1 MNFPSARSRP
11 GFTLI
16 EIIIVLGIIG
26 LLVGL
31 GLPQYKS
38 ARIKSQE
45 TVLKAN
51 LFELRKQ
58 IDLYFLDKGQYP
70 LTLQTLV
77 QEGYLRSL
85 PVDPMTR
92 SSSTWVEIR
101 ETPAPDDFVML
112 GTLGVVDVTS
122 GSEDKSPIDGSF
134 YNTW

>member
-1 MNFPSARSRP
+1 MNPQRAKNNP

-38 ARIKSQE
+38 ARIKSHE
-45 TVLKAN
+45 AVLKAN
-51 LFELRKQ
+51 LFEVRKQ

-77 QEGYLRSL
+77 QEGYFRSL

-112 GTLGVVDVTS
+112 ENLGVVDIKS

>member
-1 MNFPSARSRP
+1 MMRGLAKRSS

-38 ARIKSQE
+38 ARIKSTE
-45 TVLKAN
+45 AVLRAN
-51 LFELRKQ
+51 LYEMRKQ
-58 IDLYFLDKGQYP
+58 IDLYYLDKGHYP
-70 LTLQTLV
+70 LSLQTLV
-77 QEGYLRSL
+77 QDGYFRAL

-112 GTLGVVDVTS
+112 ETLGVVDVKS
-122 GSEDKSPIDGSF
+122 GSEDISPLDGSY